1 VPTLYTALTV
11 PDKYK
16 TNPKVYGV
24 NSNPIV
30 VKFGDIVEIVI
41 NNFTPGGHPWHLHG
55 HKFQT
60 VARSAGDVL
69 AAGTRY
75 NAKTAT
81 LPPVPMKRDVV
92 GVRGGG
98 YTVIR
103 YKADNPGIQLI
114 HCHIEWHVAAGLTA
128 TIIEAAD
135 KINVNVPLDHLAV
148 CKLQGI
154 PTQGNAAG
162 NTRNYEDLTGAN
174 TQVPLTDTGALY
186 TRGKR
191 ARQIDG
197 SW

>member
-1 VPTLYTALTV
+1 LYTAITV

-24 NSNPIV
+24 NSNPIA

-60 VARSAGDVL
+60 VARSDGGVL
-69 AAGTRY
+69 ANGVRY
-75 NAKTAT
+75 DANTAS

-135 KINVNVPLDHLAV
+135 KIDVNIPLDHKAV
-148 CKLQGI
+148 CLLQGI
-154 PTQGNAAG
+154 PISGNAAG
-162 NTRNYEDLTGAN
+162 NTRNYEDLSGAN
-174 TQVPLTDTGALY
+174 TQVPSTDTGALY
-186 TRGKR
+186 IKNKR
-191 ARQIDG
+191 ARQIL
-197 SW
+197 SSFL